1 MAKTVGT
8 YYFGRHRSMWGIW
21 LVESISNGV
30 TMAAFIKDVFS
41 YEDAVRTTYALN
53 GWGEP
58 KRINKKY

>member
-21 LVESISNGV
+21 MV
-30 TMAAFIKDVFS
+30 AAFIKDVFS
-41 YEDAVRTTYALN
+41 YEDAVKETYRLN

-58 KRINKKY
+58 KRIVRKY

>member
-21 LVESISNGV
+21 MVESISNGV
-30 TMAAFIKDVFS
+30 TMAAFIKDVFT

-53 GWGEP
+53 GWSEP